1 MTEPEKDPQPQF
13 HLLVTSSIK
22 CSSLCVLLR
31 RNQRNL
37 CTASSH
43 LLFFYLMNPVLF
55 ILFKIKTRTNGRKNR
70 GKNEMNLREKEGAI
84 NSKKIDCIPH
94 HSESLKYPCWV
105 RTGNSVSLLLLQIQR
120 KKFSSF
126 LLFHFC
132 HSNFNFC

>member
-43 LLFFYLMNPVLF
+43 LLFLYLINPVLF

-70 GKNEMNLREKEGAI
+70 GKNEMKLREKEGAI

-94 HSESLKYPCWV
+94 HSESLKYPYWW
-105 RTGNSVSLLLLQIQR
+105 
-120 KKFSSF
+120 
-126 LLFHFC
+126 
-132 HSNFNFC
+132 